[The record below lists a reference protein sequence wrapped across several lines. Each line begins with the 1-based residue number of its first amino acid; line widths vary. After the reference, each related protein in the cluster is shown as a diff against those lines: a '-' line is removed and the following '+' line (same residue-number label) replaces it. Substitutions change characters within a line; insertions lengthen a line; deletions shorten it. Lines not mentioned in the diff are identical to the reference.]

1 MIFARGGGG
10 IQNSREGT
18 LPPPLRCWQKT
29 NVLHTKT
36 YRFCLPLQIFRP
48 SYDPDNNGYTALVKR
63 IRKNTLWNAKCF
75 FMLHYF
81 KSYYTFYSLWH
92 VSNLKN
98 IALSLNKLWPTLISV
113 GLNLKVHILS
123 NSNLHFKFCTYC
135 CSPLLCQLGGF
146 KPSSIVNLTPPN
158 VDNSV
163 RYQTISRIGL
173 DLWTFNNSNNKK
185 WRRVTNWDKIALYWQ
200 HHVVVSIEG
209 TITHSV

>member
-1 MIFARGGGG
+1 MQTYRDFGIVLGWGRGG
-10 IQNSREGT
+10 IQGREF
-18 LPPPLRCWQKT
+18 PPPLVLRCWQKT
-29 NVLHTKT
+29 HTKRFTHIERT

-92 VSNLKN
+92 VSDLKN

-113 GLNLKVHILS
+113 GLNLKVHIFS
-123 NSNLHFKFCTYC
+123 NSYLHFKFCAYY

-146 KPSSIVNLTPPN
+146 KSSSIVNLTPPN

-163 RYQTISRIGL
+163 RYQTTSRIGL
-173 DLWTFNNSNNKK
+173 DL
-185 WRRVTNWDKIALYWQ
+185 
-200 HHVVVSIEG
+200 
-209 TITHSV
+209 